1 MSAKIILVTGANG
14 GLGVHVTKALLEA
27 GHTVIGLARRIQ
39 SSDFDHP
46 HFTALPASLDSLDA
60 AKKAVETILTRFGK
74 LDALVHT
81 VGGFAGGL
89 RPARRH
95 PALYRSGLRGREV
108 QKRYRGTPE
117 GFGRKPSGSP

>member
-1 MSAKIILVTGANG
+1 MSAKIILGTGANG
-14 GLGVHVTKALLEA
+14 GLGVHVTKALLET

-81 VGGFAGGL
+81 VGGFPGDQTSAQ
-89 RPARRH
+89 PDATTSRR
-95 PALYRSGLRGREV
+95 
-108 QKRYRGTPE
+108 
-117 GFGRKPSGSP
+117 